1 MLTEWQ
7 NDIMSLLREW
17 LEDSFGEV
25 LLLERDD
32 ITFLRFVPALFE
44 DGSAEVMV
52 EVCLYDYGEE
62 MTVAQIYS
70 TMLIDVAEKAEALSE
85 RIPEWNFYS
94 LVGAYGI
101 YEKLGHLYH
110 KHSVALVNE
119 APADD
124 QTEMIFAGVCLA
136 MDEMARRIYE
146 AAEICG
152 CEDI

>member
-7 NDIMSLLREW
+7 NEIMSFLKEW

-62 MTVAQIYS
+62 MTIAQIYS
-70 TMLIDVAEKAEALSE
+70 TMLIDVAESAETLCAH
-85 RIPEWNFYS
+85 IPEWNFYS
-94 LVGAYGI
+94 LAGAYGI

-110 KHSVALVNE
+110 KHSIALVSR
-119 APADD
+119 ASAAD
-124 QTEMIFAGVCLA
+124 QAEMVFASICLA
-136 MDEMARRIYE
+136 MDEMARRINE
-146 AAEICG
+146 AAAICG
-152 CEDI
+152 GE